1 MHRRTPASWRNL
13 PLATAFGNP
22 TWLGKRAEKPS
33 PPGEICLLAG
43 AFDISAR
50 PGKRAEEPPPLGEIY
65 PLTAAFDISAGR
77 GKYTAE
83 SPTAWRNLSPLR
95 LRLAFPQGLAG
106 APQQAKLLL
115 FYPGNICVC
124 GPCLRSEAPGS
135 CGAGAL
141 QNAFALAF
149 SACSP
154 KRRPLPESTP
164 SVPRQFPPP
173 GQRRRDASIARD
185 RAPWRPLCAALPL
198 CAPGRT

>member
-1 MHRRTPASWRNL
+1 MAKFIPLRLHLTFPRGVASTPQN
-13 PLATAFGNP
+13 
-22 TWLGKRAEKPS
+22 
-33 PPGEICLLAG
+33 
-43 AFDISAR
+43 
-50 PGKRAEEPPPLGEIY
+50 PPPLGEIY
-65 PLTAAFDISAGR
+65 RLATAFDSPAGL
-77 GKYTAE
+77 GKCTE
-83 SPTAWRNLSPLR
+83 EPPPPGETCPLR
-95 LRLAFPQGLAG
+95 LHLTFPQGVAS

-124 GPCLRSEAPGS
+124 GPCLRSDAPVS